1 MTAVLFVCLGNICR
15 SPAAEAMLRHLALQR
30 QLSLS
35 IQSCGIGGWH
45 VGEAPDER
53 MQQAARARDI
63 VMNSRAQQFHVKFF
77 EEFDYI
83 LAADQEVLQDLQ
95 RQAREPHHQNKLHLM
110 TAFSQHHCGK
120 EVLDPYYSDAAA
132 FEQVLSMLE
141 DACEGLL
148 QEISTVK
155 ADSKFAINKI

>member
-15 SPAAEAMLRHLALQR
+15 SPAAEAMLRHLALQH

-45 VGEAPDER
+45 IGEAPDER
-53 MQQAARARDI
+53 MQQAARARGI
-63 VMNSRAQQFHVKFF
+63 LMNSRAQQFHVNFF

-83 LAADQEVLQDLQ
+83 LAADKEVLQNLR
-95 RQAREPHHQNKLHLM
+95 RQASEPHHHSKLHLM
-110 TAFSQHHCGK
+110 TAFSQHHRGK
-120 EVLDPYYSDAAA
+120 EVPDPYYFDVVA
-132 FEQVLSMLE
+132 FEQVLSILE

-148 QEISTVK
+148 QEITAIKV
-155 ADSKFAINKI
+155 DGEFATKKT